1 MCFLILHKLVLV
13 RICAPKIIFSV
24 NLQVLQNYLQASG
37 NVLDAAIGAYKGY
50 LAERSTESASAMNH
64 VPSDNEEGDSI
75 LSESDGMRPC
85 LISQHTFMQ
94 PNLFNH
100 LKSATVNINLTA
112 SMAISVDLIVET
124 IPTNCSGWAELIVK
138 EMSSASKYST
148 CWKNL
153 LPGVAQMKRE
163 K

>member
-13 RICAPKIIFSV
+13 RICAPKIIFFL

-50 LAERSTESASAMNH
+50 LAERSTESASAMNR

-75 LSESDGMRPC
+75 LSESDGTKPC
-85 LISQHTFMQ
+85 LISEYIFMQ

-100 LKSATVNINLTA
+100 LN
-112 SMAISVDLIVET
+112 
-124 IPTNCSGWAELIVK
+124 
-138 EMSSASKYST
+138 
-148 CWKNL
+148 
-153 LPGVAQMKRE
+153 
-163 K
+163 

>member
-1 MCFLILHKLVLV
+1 MCFLILHKLLLV
-13 RICAPKIIFSV
+13 RVYATKIIFPL

-85 LISQHTFMQ
+85 LITYFH
-94 PNLFNH
+94 
-100 LKSATVNINLTA
+100 ATKFI
-112 SMAISVDLIVET
+112 
-124 IPTNCSGWAELIVK
+124 
-138 EMSSASKYST
+138 
-148 CWKNL
+148 
-153 LPGVAQMKRE
+153 
-163 K
+163 